1 MTLPPDYFQYPHRR
15 PGLDHDWFPHRNL
28 PQAPPVAWPGGAR
41 IALWVGVHL
50 QHFPMNMPNHPFRP
64 PGGMERPYPSYWDY
78 TRRDY
83 GNRVGIFRIMHALD
97 HAGLRATAIINAAVA
112 TRYHALAQEIARRN
126 WDIAASGI
134 DMANLH
140 YGGLPIEAER
150 PLVQKSAATL
160 RNIFGE
166 ALTGWHSPAHSQS
179 MNTLALAAEA
189 GLQWAGDWVNDDMP
203 YQITTPSGPITAM
216 PLAWELSD
224 QRTLFQ
230 QHQSTEDFV
239 DAILRAHQT
248 LDAEATPDNGRILAV
263 TLTPWVIGQPH
274 RIRALSQL
282 LQTLRAKPGIWP
294 ATAPEI
300 LAAWR
305 AATPRLTAA

>member
-1 MTLPPDYFQYPHRR
+1 MTLLPGYFDYPHRR

-28 PQAPPVAWPGGAR
+28 PAAPKAAWPGGAR
-41 IALWVGVHL
+41 VALWITVHL
-50 QHFPMNMPNHPFRP
+50 QHFPMDMNNHPFRP

-83 GNRVGIFRIMHALD
+83 GNRVGIFRIMRALD
-97 HAGLRATAIINAAVA
+97 RAGLRATAVMNAALA
-112 TRYHALAQEIARRN
+112 TRYPALAREIAQRN

-134 DMANLH
+134 DMGHLH
-140 YGGLPIEAER
+140 HGGLTLEAER
-150 PLVQKSAATL
+150 PLVQQSVATL
-160 RNIFGE
+160 RQTFGA
-166 ALTGWHSPAHSQS
+166 ALTGWHSPAHSES
-179 MNTLALAAEA
+179 MNTMALAAEA
-189 GLQWAGDWVNDDMP
+189 GLEWAGDWVNDDMP
-203 YQITTPSGPITAM
+203 YEVKTTAGSITAM

-239 DAILRAHQT
+239 DAILRAHAV
-248 LDAEATPDNGRILAV
+248 LDAEAAPDNGRILAIS
-263 TLTPWVIGQPH
+263 LTPWVVGQPH
-274 RIRALSQL
+274 RIAALSQL
-282 LQTLRAKPGIWP
+282 LETLVAKPGIWP

-305 AATPRLTAA
+305 TSILTVA